1 MGSQLSQPLTT
12 TVSIYTC
19 ALFLASSIQF
29 PNVQEQQR
37 TRRETRES
45 CLRSQRVPFVFAD
58 STTTWTGSRTAAYTP
73 TIPHHQNGHLQ
84 HHPPM
89 HPGHYCKQAQP
100 QSRRLRSGLPR
111 GARSRSLPPT
121 LTPAPLPLEPCAAL
135 RCPGGSV
142 RGSPCCGGAAATGA
156 HTAAGTRLWCT
167 SGHTWPNGVSLLSL
181 SSGAR
186 QPRAKRFPC

>member
-100 QSRRLRSGLPR
+100 QPRRLRSGLPR

-121 LTPAPLPLEPCAAL
+121 LTPALLPLEPSAAL
-135 RCPGGSV
+135 RCAAPAARCGALPAAGEQQPPGLTRL
-142 RGSPCCGGAAATGA
+142 RGRVCGARPATPGRTASPC
-156 HTAAGTRLWCT
+156 
-167 SGHTWPNGVSLLSL
+167 
-181 SSGAR
+181 
-186 QPRAKRFPC
+186 